1 MGTCYTKLQDNNS
14 IIIQTIPKNY
24 KKYSLNEEVQNIE
37 INDYESWQLN
47 AINQVQ
53 KSYLQIEFLGEE
65 YLGFDN
71 ISKANYFLN
80 LSKKVDDNNLKLG
93 LLLLSIKK
101 DNTN

>member
-14 IIIQTIPKNY
+14 IIIQTISKNY

-53 KSYLQIEFLGEE
+53 KSYL
-65 YLGFDN
+65 
-71 ISKANYFLN
+71 
-80 LSKKVDDNNLKLG
+80 
-93 LLLLSIKK
+93 
-101 DNTN
+101 